1 MQKQYFVHGLYSP
14 MSFGDRPVYRSLQ
27 NDDIWIFK
35 FQLTLSSS
43 GSLSLGHIWGFC
55 FHPFV
60 RRKHEHWRARVLTFS
75 RIPLTTRQKSNLP
88 LCTLQMFFVTPVTI
102 VCLCL
107 LASLSM
113 YTHDIFKE
121 ISDQTDDNRPACYL
135 YTVSQKNNQNYF
147 CYNYVKLPPNLTIFG
162 TRMANCLT
170 LYEVH
175 SFSTS
180 SNSC

>member
-43 GSLSLGHIWGFC
+43 GSLSLGHMWGFC

-88 LCTLQMFFVTPVTI
+88 LCTLQMFF
-102 VCLCL
+102 C
-107 LASLSM
+107 
-113 YTHDIFKE
+113 
-121 ISDQTDDNRPACYL
+121 
-135 YTVSQKNNQNYF
+135 
-147 CYNYVKLPPNLTIFG
+147 
-162 TRMANCLT
+162 
-170 LYEVH
+170 
-175 SFSTS
+175 
-180 SNSC
+180 NSCNYCMSMSSCQFVDVYLWYLQGNFRSDRWQ